1 MIIKPYF
8 FFLRLLLQVFLNF
21 LEKYI
26 SLCGDC
32 RFLLTRNHDRT
43 DADWTGLCDVFQV
56 FEDWNKGELDSFL
69 IEITKDILKFKDS
82 DGKCAAST
90 VWIQLHWKRVHIL
103 GVSVSWLLH
112 VIGIKDSDTGKYEN
126 IGS

>member
-1 MIIKPYF
+1 
-8 FFLRLLLQVFLNF
+8 
-21 LEKYI
+21 
-26 SLCGDC
+26 
-32 RFLLTRNHDRT
+32 
-43 DADWTGLCDVFQV
+43 VFQV

-90 VWIQLHWKRVHIL
+90 VRIQLHWKNCWVHIL
-103 GVSVSWLLH
+103 GVSVSWLLR